1 MFNTEGMFSVV
12 FMRIPEFDAVEI
24 VEKSWEKTKHRLG
37 EKLGEKLGKT
47 EWKILELVFNF
58 NTITIDKMAD
68 TLGISTTAI
77 ENNIRK
83 LKGKE
88 LLFRVGSP
96 KGGFWTIGE
105 Y

>member
-1 MFNTEGMFSVV
+1 VGNIGHIKTRS
-12 FMRIPEFDAVEI
+12 
-24 VEKSWEKTKHRLG
+24 KTKQRLG
-37 EKLGEKLGKT
+37 EKLGERLGAT
-47 EWKILELVFNF
+47 EWEILELVFNF

-83 LKGKE
+83 LKKKG
-88 LLFRVGSP
+88 LLNRIGSP
-96 KGGFWTIGE
+96 KGGFWNIKE